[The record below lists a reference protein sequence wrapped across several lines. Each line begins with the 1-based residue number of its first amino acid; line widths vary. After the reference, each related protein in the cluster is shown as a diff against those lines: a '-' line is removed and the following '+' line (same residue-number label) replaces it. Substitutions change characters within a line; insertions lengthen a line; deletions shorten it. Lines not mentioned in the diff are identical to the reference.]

1 MENLYVDESGP
12 FEHPALPDSYSHS
25 DWYAAY
31 TSSNH
36 ERRIAKHLVAQ
47 AVEYFL
53 PQYNSVRRWKDRRV
67 SLQIPLF
74 PNYIFVR
81 IALRDRLR
89 VLQIPG
95 VVNIV
100 GVNGCPSVI
109 GAEEIRA
116 LRKGLALGIR
126 AEPYPYLTAGR
137 HVRVVGGPLAGV
149 EGVLLE
155 RKNRTRVVISLGA
168 IRRSVAVEIGVKDIR
183 PIRVLVGIPR
193 KDSSTEC

>member
-12 FEHPALPDSYSHS
+12 FELPALPANYWHPN
-25 DWYAAY
+25 WYAAY

-36 ERRIAKHLVAQ
+36 EKRVAEHLGAR

-53 PQYNSVRRWKDRRV
+53 PLYDSVRRWKDRRV
-67 SLQIPLF
+67 TLQVSLF
-74 PNYIFVR
+74 PNYIFVN

-95 VVNIV
+95 VINLV

-109 GAEEIRA
+109 RAEEIRA
-116 LRKGLALGIR
+116 LRKGLAFGIR

-155 RKNRTRVVISLGA
+155 RKNRTRVVISLGT
-168 IRRSVAVEIGVKDIR
+168 IRRSVAVEIGLKDIQ
-183 PIRVLVGIPR
+183 PIHVSESSPR
-193 KDSSTEC
+193 

>member
-1 MENLYVDESGP
+1 MENFYVDESGP
-12 FEHPALPDSYSHS
+12 FEHPALPTSYWHPH
-25 DWYAAY
+25 WYAVY
-31 TSSNH
+31 TNSNH
-36 ERRIAKHLVAQ
+36 ERRIAEHLSAR

-53 PQYNSVRRWKDRRV
+53 PLYESVRRWKDRRV
-67 SLQIPLF
+67 TLQIPLF
-74 PNYIFVR
+74 PNYIFVYT
-81 IALRDRLR
+81 ALRDRLR

-95 VVNIV
+95 VVNLV
-100 GVNGCPSVI
+100 GVNGTPSVI
-109 GAEEIRA
+109 CAEEIRA
-116 LRKGLALGIR
+116 LRKGLELGIR
-126 AEPYPYLTAGR
+126 AEPYPYLSVGR

-183 PIRVLVGIPR
+183 PIRVLVGSPR